1 VARHLNLPYR
11 PARRRLLS
19 EKSLHSTIQSL
30 FNVVMA
36 FQLTIAQLHAIR
48 L

>member
-19 EKSLHSTIQSL
+19 EKILHSTIQSL
-30 FNVVMA
+30 FNVMA
-36 FQLTIAQLHAIR
+36 FQVAIAQLHAIR